1 MGSLKRPKQPMP
13 RFVSEALKSNGL
25 ESAYAA
31 RPPYQ
36 RNDYLWW
43 INDAKQDATKQRRLS
58 KMLDE
63 LRQGHGYMGMD
74 WNS

>member
-1 MGSLKRPKQPMP
+1 MP
-13 RFVSEALKSNGL
+13 AFVREALKTHGL
-25 ESAYAA
+25 EDAYNA

-43 INDAKQDATKQRRLS
+43 INDAKRDDTKQRRLS
-58 KMLDE
+58 RMLGE

-74 WNS
+74 WNR

>member
-1 MGSLKRPKQPMP
+1 MEHLKRPKQPMP
-13 RFVSEALKSNGL
+13 GFVAEALKAQGL
-25 ESAYAA
+25 EDAYDD

-43 INDAKQDATKQRRLS
+43 INDAKRDATKQRRLS

-74 WNS
+74 WNA

>member
-1 MGSLKRPKQPMP
+1 MAELKRPKQQMP
-13 RFVSEALKSNGL
+13 ALVNDALKTHGL
-25 ESAYAA
+25 EQAYKD

-43 INDAKQDATKQRRLS
+43 INGAKQDTTKARRLS

-63 LRQGHGYMGMD
+63 LRQGHGYMGME
-74 WNS
+74 WNN

>member
-1 MGSLKRPKQPMP
+1 MAELKRAKQHMP
-13 RFVSEALKSNGL
+13 SLVSDALKVHGL
-25 ESAYAA
+25 EQAYRD

-58 KMLDE
+58 KMLNE
-63 LRQGHGYMGMD
+63 LRQGHGYMGME
-74 WNS
+74 WNN